1 MAASRSLEEEEHGA
15 GESLSCVARC
25 DDHCRG
31 LALKGASCDQRTA
44 RLRRQML
51 RCDQSLAFD
60 DLLGDAWWQPK
71 TALPNAAVEASAR
84 PMTVSANL
92 PRAHAPA

>member
-1 MAASRSLEEEEHGA
+1 
-15 GESLSCVARC
+15 
-25 DDHCRG
+25 
-31 LALKGASCDQRTA
+31 
-44 RLRRQML
+44 ML

-60 DLLGDAWWQPK
+60 DLLGDAWWQPQ